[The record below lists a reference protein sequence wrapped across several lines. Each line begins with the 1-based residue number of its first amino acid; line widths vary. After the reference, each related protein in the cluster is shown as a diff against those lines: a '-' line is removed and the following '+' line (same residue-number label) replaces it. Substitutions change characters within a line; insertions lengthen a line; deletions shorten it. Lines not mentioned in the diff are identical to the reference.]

1 MEFFWTG
8 CTEILKIILSWP
20 PIALLML
27 IIIISIFKDQIAS
40 LLGRVTS
47 GKILGN
53 EFQTAPINQLN
64 EAAHIAKDSLLAKAE
79 SVGII
84 KSKTDDLE
92 NKINSKLSDPANPA
106 IDYIINNPYETLNEY
121 QRVLRSLN
129 FEIILNRIFGTQIK
143 LLELLASQP
152 TMSFTPIQLYHFY
165 QEHQKLIGSNDYQ
178 VRDYFN
184 FLIQFNVIRVSGT
197 DNNHTFSI
205 TEHGLDF
212 LSYIKSN
219 YKGTSNLRSY

>member
-8 CTEILKIILSWP
+8 YTEILKIILSWP

-27 IIIISIFKDQIAS
+27 IIIISKFKDQIAS

-47 GKILGN
+47 GKLLGN

-64 EAAHIAKDSLLAKAE
+64 EASHVEKDSLLEKAV
-79 SVGII
+79 SVGIT
-84 KSKTDDLE
+84 KSKSDVLE
-92 NKINSKLSDPANPA
+92 NKNNSKESAPNNPA
-106 IDYIINNPYETLNEY
+106 IEYIINYPNETFNEY

-129 FEIILNRIFGTQIK
+129 FEILLNRIFGTQIK
-143 LLELLASQP
+143 LLELLASEP
-152 TMSFTPIQLYHFY
+152 TISFTTPQLYHFY

-178 VRDYFN
+178 IRDYFN
-184 FLIQFNVIRVSGT
+184 FLIQFNAMSVSGT
-197 DNNHTFSI
+197 ENNHSFKI
-205 TEHGLDF
+205 TEHGIEF

-219 YKGTSNLRSY
+219 YKGTSNLRSF